1 MKPNEFR
8 LFVSSTFRDLM
19 PERDQLVKKVFPRVR
34 AAARERGVEF
44 TEIDLRW
51 GITDEETRTG
61 KVLRICVEEIGKCR
75 PYFMGIM
82 GSRYGYTPGPESV
95 ELDPAL
101 FEEHAWLHKY
111 VISGKSISEIEFLH
125 GAILPHNTE
134 HAFIYDQLNKT
145 NVTESDDLNLQLLKE
160 EVAKA
165 KIPLR
170 DFSSP
175 EEFGE
180 MVLADLLSILE
191 HDHPISRKASEL
203 DLARQAHEA
212 YALNRRRSYVA
223 DPHYLAKFEA
233 HIISDTQP
241 LVLWGKSGLGKS
253 SMVAYLL
260 SAYRDE
266 HPEAFVIEHYVGAGS
281 SASDSS
287 DVMRHIMLEIKE
299 RYQLTDEIPT
309 NEAAMLEEFPA
320 WLAKVNG
327 EKLILAIDALNQLP
341 GVGAE
346 LHWLPDFIPAQVR
359 LIVSATPGI
368 SLDALIKREWNML
381 ELAPLDEAMRE
392 RITLEYLLR
401 FRKVL
406 TAEKLARITKDEKT
420 SSPLFLRTVLEEL
433 RIYGGHTTLG
443 DKIEHYLSSND
454 ESDLFHKVLM
464 RMESDHGE
472 GTVRKV
478 MSCIWASRNGLSEN
492 ELLEIVGLTRLQ
504 LSTFLIALEYHLM
517 QRGGLYTFFHN
528 YLREAV
534 EIRYLSTEESK
545 KEIHRHLAS
554 YFSEGTYDSRRR
566 DEEPWQW
573 QAAEDTQAFKD
584 CITDIPMLEML
595 LDESRLQEIIGYWV
609 ELQKNFDLAA
619 TYHSAMEDFKA
630 KCEDEAYFAELSGKL
645 GNALVS
651 ASHYKEAEYHLR
663 GALNVRKKLFGEENA
678 KTAQSMNDLAT
689 LCYNTGDFSEAES
702 FLQSTIRIR
711 ENTLDKN
718 DPTIAKSLND
728 LGAIFFSQGKLD
740 EAEECFSDAL
750 KRYETYFKSCHSETA
765 STLSNLGAISYFN
778 KEYNHAIDY
787 FNQSIRMYEQLYGS
801 NNIAILFPLSNLALA
816 YTENRDYNKAE
827 DLFLRTLHLTKSIYG
842 DFHDALSNVYLN
854 FGVFYSKI
862 KEYRKAIDIHKN
874 ALEINKCLLGE
885 EHYLTINSY
894 LSIGMNLYRNGEFNE
909 GKKLIEHYLPLQK
922 EKLGPN
928 HQMYKVQ
935 EDAWNE
941 LIKS

>member
-1 MKPNEFR
+1 
-8 LFVSSTFRDLM
+8 M
-19 PERDQLVKKVFPRVR
+19 PEREQLVKKVFPRVR

-82 GSRYGYTPGPESV
+82 GSRYGYTPGPDSV
-95 ELDPAL
+95 ELDPSL

-111 VISGKSISEIEFLH
+111 VLDGKSISEIEFLH
-125 GAILPHNTE
+125 GAILPRNTD
-134 HAFIYDQLNKT
+134 HAFIYDQVNKT
-145 NVTESDDLNLQLLKE
+145 NVTESDGLNLRLLKE
-160 EVAKA
+160 EVARSGV
-165 KIPLR
+165 PLR

-191 HDHPISRKASEL
+191 RDHPISRKASEL

-212 YALNRRRSYVA
+212 YALNRRRSYIA

-233 HIISDTQP
+233 HVTLDSQP

-266 HPEAFVIEHYVGAGS
+266 HPDAFVVEHYVGAGS
-281 SASDSS
+281 AAGDAS

-299 RYQLTDEIPT
+299 RYHLTDEIPT

-359 LIVSATPGI
+359 LIVSATPGV
-368 SLDALIKREWNML
+368 SLDALTKREWNML
-381 ELAPLDEAMRE
+381 ELSPLDEAMRE

-406 TAEKLARITKDEKT
+406 TPEKLSRITKDVKT

-433 RIYGGHTTLG
+433 RIYGGHTTFG

-472 GTVRKV
+472 ETVRKV

-534 EIRYLSTEESK
+534 EIRYLNSDGSK

-554 YFSEGTYDSRRR
+554 YFSEEPYDMRRR

-573 QAAEDTQAFKD
+573 QKAEDIERFKD

-619 TYHSAMEDFKA
+619 TYHNAMEDFKA

-645 GNALVS
+645 GNVLVS

-663 GALNVRKKLFGEENA
+663 GALDRRKEIFGEDDA
-678 KTAQSMNDLAT
+678 KTAQSMNDLSV
-689 LCYNTGDFSEAES
+689 LYYHIGNFSEAEM
-702 FLQSTIRIR
+702 LLRTVIIIR
-711 ENTLDKN
+711 EKLFEKN
-718 DPTIAKSLND
+718 NLIIAKVWND
-728 LGAIFFSQGKLD
+728 LGAILGAQGKLK
-740 EAEECFSDAL
+740 EAEQSYKNAL
-750 KRYETYFKSCHSETA
+750 ELFQLFFKGDRTEIADTFC
-765 STLSNLGAISYFN
+765 NLGTILYFQ
-778 KEYNHAIDY
+778 KKYEVAIDY
-787 FNQSIRMYEQLYGS
+787 F
-801 NNIAILFPLSNLALA
+801 
-816 YTENRDYNKAE
+816 
-827 DLFLRTLHLTKSIYG
+827 
-842 DFHDALSNVYLN
+842 
-854 FGVFYSKI
+854 
-862 KEYRKAIDIHKN
+862 
-874 ALEINKCLLGE
+874 
-885 EHYLTINSY
+885 
-894 LSIGMNLYRNGEFNE
+894 
-909 GKKLIEHYLPLQK
+909 
-922 EKLGPN
+922 
-928 HQMYKVQ
+928 
-935 EDAWNE
+935 
-941 LIKS
+941 IKSVAIYEHMATTILL